1 MSGGYIHGGWGF
13 VWSAYGLTAGFLLLY
28 GISLVS
34 RYRAERRR
42 FTGGTGHGN
51 P

>member
-13 VWSAYGLTAGFLLLY
+13 VWSAYGLTAGLLLIY
-28 GISLVS
+28 GISLVH

-42 FTGGTGHGN
+42 FAATAGPDN
-51 P
+51 R